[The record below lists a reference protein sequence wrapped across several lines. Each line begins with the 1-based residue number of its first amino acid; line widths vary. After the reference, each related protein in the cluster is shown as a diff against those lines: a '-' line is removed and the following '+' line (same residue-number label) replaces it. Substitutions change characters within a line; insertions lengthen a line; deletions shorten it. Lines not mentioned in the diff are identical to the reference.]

1 MKNNNNKSITISH
14 QHFDDVD
21 LDNGDTSSAEI
32 TATSSLDESK
42 TNHNTKSKMY
52 KNVFLLG
59 GMWAVGWGAA
69 LVQIPSAQNVMTSLN
84 RDAISTVPLGLI
96 MLLSA
101 PCAVF
106 VPKLIERIGEQQVFV
121 LAAIAG
127 ILGSVLQAI
136 GIWAFGGNTA
146 LEIALL
152 CIGAAIQA
160 FPFASTNNLRF
171 AVAYFSSEEF
181 LPKATALVVLGGAAG
196 ALLGP
201 MLSSA
206 TRDLIPGAKYAGNF
220 FQAACLWLIFG
231 VLAML
236 VDFAPP
242 ASSSAHNKGKEDNED
257 HKISAAEEG
266 TPSQQQQA
274 AAQPERSLREIV
286 TNTSLVLLILSQ
298 CLSYNIMAL
307 YMTNI
312 QLAMEEVGYTQ
323 TQTANAVTYHMLG
336 MYLPSLVSGHL
347 IALLGTWLSSFVGFS
362 LLLLG
367 GGLFYVNDSLLMF
380 NLGIIIVGVGWNI
393 SFVGPSAAVS
403 SSIIEKE
410 SEKSKVQGLNDGIML
425 FSIGVFGLAA
435 SAIYIAIGSWDM
447 FNAVMMGFSF
457 LAMLMTLGKAVYD
470 RVQDNK

>member
-1 MKNNNNKSITISH
+1 M
-14 QHFDDVD
+14 
-21 LDNGDTSSAEI
+21 G
-32 TATSSLDESK
+32 
-42 TNHNTKSKMY
+42 
-52 KNVFLLG
+52 
-59 GMWAVGWGAA
+59 
-69 LVQIPSAQNVMTSLN
+69 
-84 RDAISTVPLGLI
+84 
-96 MLLSA
+96 
-101 PCAVF
+101 
-106 VPKLIERIGEQQVFV
+106 
-121 LAAIAG
+121 
-127 ILGSVLQAI
+127 
-136 GIWAFGGNTA
+136 
-146 LEIALL
+146 
-152 CIGAAIQA
+152 
-160 FPFASTNNLRF
+160 
-171 AVAYFSSEEF
+171 

-220 FQAACLWLIFG
+220 FQAACLWLAFG
-231 VLAML
+231 LLAML

-242 ASSSAHNKGKEDNED
+242 ASSSADSKEKEDNGD
-257 HKISAAEEG
+257 HMISDVEEG
-266 TPSQQQQA
+266 LSQQRV
-274 AAQPERSLREIV
+274 AAQPDRSLREIV
-286 TNTSLVLLILSQ
+286 TNTSLVLLILSH

-312 QLAMEEVGYTQ
+312 QLVMEEVGYTQ

-403 SSIIEKE
+403 SSIIRNE
-410 SEKSKVQGLNDGIML
+410 SEKSKVQGLNDGVML

-435 SAIYIAIGSWDM
+435 SAIYIAIGSWDV

-457 LAMLMTLGKAVYD
+457 LAMLMTAGKAVYD
-470 RVQDNK
+470 RVRQSSKQ